1 MNLRKQASIFASKN
15 SNFQDRSQKN
25 SSRSKNSREGKIQ
38 LTQTIEDFKL
48 MAKVEGRSD
57 KTLSLYDYVFERLSE
72 QVSPDVMVQKI
83 GPRDVRKYLAFL
95 IDDGLKNTSV
105 AIHYRV

>member
-1 MNLRKQASIFASKN
+1 MNLRKQASIFASEN
-15 SNFQDRSQKN
+15 SNFQNKSKENPSQ
-25 SSRSKNSREGKIQ
+25 SKNSREEKIQ
-38 LTQTIEDFKL
+38 LIQALEDFKL

-83 GPRDVRKYLAFL
+83 EPRDVRKYLAFL